1 MNMDTKS
8 NHLVAILAVAAIALV
23 SGMLWQTG
31 PSPSTSVAAETVS
44 PLLSDGTLGRAVVE
58 FIAAGLVLGILGVGV
73 KLFAARFGEF
83 RRAGL
88 PGTSVTVPAPAPT
101 VIELAAA
108 YATASEF
115 DDVKQPGFAPI
126 VSLTEA
132 QVQRQREKRERERR
146 RATLSSA

>member
-8 NHLVAILAVAAIALV
+8 NHLGAILGVAGVALV
-23 SGMLWQTG
+23 SAMLWQTG
-31 PSPSTSVAAETVS
+31 PSPSTSVAAQVVS

-58 FIAAGLVLGILGVGV
+58 FIAAGLALGMLGIGV
-73 KLFAARFGEF
+73 KLFAVRFGEL

-88 PGTSVTVPAPAPT
+88 QRTSVTVPAAAPT
-101 VIELAAA
+101 VVELAAA

-115 DDVKQPGFAPI
+115 DDVKQPEFAPI

-132 QVQRQREKRERERR
+132 QVQRQREKRNRERK
-146 RATLSSA
+146 RATLNSA

>member
-8 NHLVAILAVAAIALV
+8 NHLGAVLGAAGIALV
-23 SGMLWQTG
+23 SALLWQAAS
-31 PSPSTSVAAETVS
+31 SPSTSVAAQAVS

-58 FIAAGLVLGILGVGV
+58 FIAAGVALGVLGVGV
-73 KLFAARFGEF
+73 KRFAVRLGEL

-88 PGTSVTVPAPAPT
+88 QRPSVTLPAPAAT
-101 VIELAAA
+101 VVELAAA
-108 YATASEF
+108 FATASEV

-132 QVQRQREKRERERR
+132 QVQRQREKRDRERR
-146 RATLSSA
+146 RATLNSA